1 MDQNWFG
8 FPNPDPHRSQCGST
22 SLQLY
27 VSVLHAC
34 IIPEIKGK
42 STGTGRVVKEKNA
55 FSLSFLHAR
64 IVPVRR
70 MFFDIIP
77 T

>member
-8 FPNPDPHRSQCGST
+8 FLNPDPHRSQCGST

-42 STGTGRVVKEKNA
+42 NA
-55 FSLSFLHAR
+55 FSLSFFQDP
-64 IVPVRR
+64 IVPV
-70 MFFDIIP
+70 P
-77 T
+77 VPLGN